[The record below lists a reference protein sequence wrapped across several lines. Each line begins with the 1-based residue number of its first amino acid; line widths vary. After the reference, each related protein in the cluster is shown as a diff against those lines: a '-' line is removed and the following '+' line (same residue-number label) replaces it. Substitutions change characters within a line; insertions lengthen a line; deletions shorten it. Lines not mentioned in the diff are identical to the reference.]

1 MVKKVKKQPG
11 GVTDKVEDN
20 NSSQGYTEL
29 LRHSEVDDEVDGTVD
44 GEEEMAY
51 KDKGL
56 QLNRIHSTITGIIK
70 LQRR

>member
-29 LRHSEVDDEVDGTVD
+29 LRALSPV
-44 GEEEMAY
+44 
-51 KDKGL
+51 
-56 QLNRIHSTITGIIK
+56 
-70 LQRR
+70 LQRPVLHSSWQGVHHIAKLISSL

>member
-29 LRHSEVDDEVDGTVD
+29 LRALSSVLQHSV
-44 GEEEMAY
+44 
-51 KDKGL
+51 L
-56 QLNRIHSTITGIIK
+56 HSSWQGVENK
-70 LQRR
+70 HLGGG